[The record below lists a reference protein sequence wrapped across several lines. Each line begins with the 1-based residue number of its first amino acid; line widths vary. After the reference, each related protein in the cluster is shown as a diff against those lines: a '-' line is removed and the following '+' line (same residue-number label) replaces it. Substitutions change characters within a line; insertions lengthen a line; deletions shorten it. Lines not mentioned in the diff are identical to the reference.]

1 MQIVKITVA
10 SSISMDIPRKIKNR
24 TIIWSNN
31 STSGYLSE
39 ESKNT
44 YLRRYLHGPIQCSI
58 TYNSQYK
65 KTT

>member
-1 MQIVKITVA
+1 MQIVKITVE
-10 SSISMDIPRKIKNR
+10 SNSSMDVPQKIKKR
-24 TIIWSNN
+24 TIVWSNN

-44 YLRRYLHGPIQCSI
+44 YLRRYLHGPIQCNI

-65 KTT
+65 ETT